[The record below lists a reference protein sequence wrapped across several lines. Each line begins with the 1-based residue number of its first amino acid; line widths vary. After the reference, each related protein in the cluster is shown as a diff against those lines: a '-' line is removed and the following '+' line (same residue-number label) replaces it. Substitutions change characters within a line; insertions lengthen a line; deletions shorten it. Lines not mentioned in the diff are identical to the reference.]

1 MPARPDLLEEL
12 LALADD
18 EGGGLDAL
26 DALVIEHGWP
36 GLRLV
41 GADGADTA
49 WMLAHRA
56 TDANDRRRA
65 LLPALRQAVE
75 TGDAD
80 PRHLATLADAIA
92 AADGLPQPYGTIATL
107 AADGE
112 PEFLHPLEDPAGLDA
127 RRAAIRLPSFAADA
141 PYLAAG
147 IVPYGP
153 ERGSFPVNQWPM
165 IVEGHVS
172 VEAVLAAGVRP
183 VHRIWATRPGDR
195 RFGRLRAL
203 ARERGVLIDQV
214 AASVI
219 DELAQGSSHGGVIG
233 LCGARRPRSMTQLL
247 TEVGDSPFIVML
259 DGIEDPFNFG
269 QAVRA
274 LFAAGVDGLVVRRS
288 WETALATVTR
298 SSGGATE
305 LLPTASVRSAVE
317 AIDAARASGLRIVIA
332 DAGGDATDQHAL
344 DLRGGLFLLIGGERR
359 GVTRSLREAADVR
372 LRIVY
377 GRERAPALG
386 TAAAAAVIGFEAL
399 RQRRSED
406 PPPGEPIA
414 PIDTA

>member
-1 MPARPDLLEEL
+1 MPSRPDLLEQL
-12 LALADD
+12 LAIADD
-18 EGGGLDAL
+18 EAGGLDTL
-26 DALVIEHGWP
+26 DALVAEHDWP

-49 WMLAHRA
+49 WMIAHRA
-56 TDANDRRRA
+56 TSANDTRRA

-80 PRHLATLADAIA
+80 PRHLATLADAVA

-127 RRAAIRLPSFAADA
+127 RRAAIGLPSFAADA

-153 ERGSFPVNQWPM
+153 ERGAMPVDQWPM

-172 VEAVLAAGVRP
+172 VEAALAAGVRP

-195 RFGRLRAL
+195 RFGRLRVL
-203 ARERGVLIDQV
+203 AREQGVLIDQV
-214 AASVI
+214 PGAVI
-219 DELAQGSSHGGVIG
+219 DELAHGSSHGGVIG
-233 LCGARRPRSMTQLL
+233 LSGARRPHSMAQLL
-247 TEVGDSPFIVML
+247 AEVGESPFIVML

-274 LFAAGVDGLVVRRS
+274 LFAAGASGLVVRRN
-288 WETALATVTR
+288 WETALTIVTR

-305 LLPTASVRSAVE
+305 LLPTASVGTAAEAV
-317 AIDAARASGLRIVIA
+317 ALARAAGLRIAIA
-332 DAGGDATDQHAL
+332 DADPGATNQH
-344 DLRGGLFLLIGGERR
+344 DVDMRRGLFVLIGGERR
-359 GVTRSLREAADVR
+359 GVTRSLRDSADVR

-399 RQRRSED
+399 RQRQSED
-406 PPPGEPIA
+406 APPGEPIGSVHPA
-414 PIDTA
+414 